1 MRKRW
6 KKILV
11 VAAVFAMVM
20 AVGTTLAFMFKR
32 TSVKNHFVPATVT
45 CKVHEKLDGN
55 EHSDGIHMGNRK
67 SEIHV
72 ENTGNYN
79 AYIRVRI
86 VSYWVDADGN
96 TIGMPAQIPKP
107 ELANEKWLSGEN
119 DTYYYETPVAPG
131 ELTEMLFKPFMLQTS
146 VDAKGATVYQMVE
159 VLAEAI
165 QAEPAAAAEESW
177 GVTVT
182 DGKITNAP

>member
-1 MRKRW
+1 MMKRQ
-6 KKILV
+6 KKILMIAALLV
-11 VAAVFAMVM
+11 VALT
-20 AVGTTLAFMFKR
+20 VGTTLAFMFKR
-32 TSVKNHFVPATVT
+32 TSVKNSFVSATVT

-55 EHSDGIHMGNRK
+55 EHTDGIHIGNRK

-96 TIGMPAQIPKP
+96 TIGMPSQVPKP
-107 ELANEKWLSGEN
+107 ELANDKWLSGEN
-119 DTYYYETPVAPG
+119 DTYYYEIPVAPG
-131 ELTEMLFKPFMLQTS
+131 ELTAMLFKPFMLQTA

-159 VLAEAI
+159 MLAEAI
-165 QAEPAAAAEESW
+165 QAEPAAAAENAW
-177 GVTVT
+177 GVAIA
-182 DGKITNAP
+182 DGKVTAVP